1 MNRIEAAWLA
11 LVVAVTATGPALA
24 VTPVMAPAAAA
35 ASAAAPMPDAHAP
48 SAALHKKKPAPPPAR
63 LVDINAASRKELM
76 TLPGIGAAEA
86 DRIIAGR
93 PYLTKTELVSKQ
105 VLPTGPYLSLKKY
118 VVAMRHG
125 PLPKPPKP
133 VASAPQSKA

>member
-1 MNRIEAAWLA
+1 MTRIEAAWLV
-11 LVVAVTATGPALA
+11 LTVAVTTAGPALA
-24 VTPVMAPAAAA
+24 ITPVLAPAAA
-35 ASAAAPMPDAHAP
+35 ASAAEPMPFAHSP
-48 SAALHKKKPAPPPAR
+48 SAALHRKRPPPPPAH